1 MCPVQSSFY
10 RHTEIMQ
17 LKDQQETFW
26 EKGEKVLL
34 GFKVIARQDPKRKK
48 ILIFILGL
56 WLNCL
61 LWNNVM
67 RKITKILHI

>member
-10 RHTEIMQ
+10 RHIEIMQ

-34 GFKVIARQDPKRKK
+34 GFKVIARQDPKRKNTYFHPWFVVE
-48 ILIFILGL
+48 LFTLE
-56 WLNCL
+56 
-61 LWNNVM
+61 
-67 RKITKILHI
+67 

>member
-1 MCPVQSSFY
+1 MVA
-10 RHTEIMQ
+10 
-17 LKDQQETFW
+17 ETFW

-34 GFKVIARQDPKRKK
+34 GFRVTARQDLKRKK
-48 ILIFILGL
+48 IFIFTLGL

-67 RKITKILHI
+67 RKITKILYLKK

>member
-1 MCPVQSSFY
+1 MIKHMCPVQSSFY

-48 ILIFILGL
+48 YLFSSLVCGWIVYFGI
-56 WLNCL
+56 
-61 LWNNVM
+61 M
-67 RKITKILHI
+67 